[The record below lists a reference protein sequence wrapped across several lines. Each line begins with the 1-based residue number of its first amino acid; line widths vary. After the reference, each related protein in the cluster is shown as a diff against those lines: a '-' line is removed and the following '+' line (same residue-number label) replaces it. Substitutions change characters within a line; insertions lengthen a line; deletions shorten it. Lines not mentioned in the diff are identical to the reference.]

1 MYAWLNHKGGVG
13 RMRINTTTWKLFAH
27 AYSDGVGA
35 LVFGLCLVLTIKHF
49 DSLYITITVLFGVA
63 LIADL
68 FWMRREI
75 RRLAASETARKHA
88 TQFLWSYIFFIMI
101 SLVFGMAH
109 LSQKNSDADFM
120 SRFGVRIWS
129 AITGAVIYLV
139 VRDAKRLG
147 DAVGSSQI
155 TSPRGNK

>member
-1 MYAWLNHKGGVG
+1 
-13 RMRINTTTWKLFAH
+13 
-27 AYSDGVGA
+27 
-35 LVFGLCLVLTIKHF
+35 
-49 DSLYITITVLFGVA
+49 
-63 LIADL
+63 
-68 FWMRREI
+68 
-75 RRLAASETARKHA
+75 
-88 TQFLWSYIFFIMI
+88 MI

-120 SRFGVRIWS
+120 SRFVVLIWS